1 MNEKKYIFCIPA
13 SDDFAVAAAVLIY
26 SIKRKVKIAGECD
39 FVVPYNNL
47 SQEAM
52 KFIEKAHSDVKFE
65 KPKDSSFYSHIKGG
79 LYGPGNH
86 DCYLSFESFWQD
98 GYKRSIYL
106 DADMLCIKDFSDI
119 ILENNKGFG
128 WKSPNNALMVISD
141 PYLGEKTYR
150 ELIDIAVS
158 YNTNN
163 SMGDQD
169 SARML
174 FEGNNPRDIT
184 YYDQTY
190 NFQHW
195 GGGAKGSNE
204 MFLALEDEIKI
215 IHYSGRRKP
224 WGAPWDAGIT
234 RATNMNCIM
243 YPNMVINSQACKLWY
258 MYYEE
263 FKMNSGL
270 NNGPIEQYENKTGEI
285 VIDTPA
291 EYNQK
296 FGVDTNL
303 IKQN

>member
-1 MNEKKYIFCIPA
+1 
-13 SDDFAVAAAVLIY
+13 
-26 SIKRKVKIAGECD
+26 
-39 FVVPYNNL
+39 
-47 SQEAM
+47 
-52 KFIEKAHSDVKFE
+52 
-65 KPKDSSFYSHIKGG
+65 
-79 LYGPGNH
+79 
-86 DCYLSFESFWQD
+86 
-98 GYKRSIYL
+98 
-106 DADMLCIKDFSDI
+106 MLCIQDFSEI

-128 WKSPNNALMVISD
+128 WKSPNNALMVIGD

-174 FEGNNPRDIT
+174 FEGNNARDIT

-204 MFLALEDEIKI
+204 MFLALEDKIKI

-270 NNGPIEQYENKTGEI
+270 NNGPIEQYENKTQEI

>member
-1 MNEKKYIFCIPA
+1 MKKLISLLALFSISMCAPA
-13 SDDFAVAAAVLIY
+13 PITEPANAS
-26 SIKRKVKIAGECD
+26 RK
-39 FVVPYNNL
+39 
-47 SQEAM
+47 
-52 KFIEKAHSDVKFE
+52 
-65 KPKDSSFYSHIKGG
+65 
-79 LYGPGNH
+79 
-86 DCYLSFESFWQD
+86 
-98 GYKRSIYL
+98 
-106 DADMLCIKDFSDI
+106 
-119 ILENNKGFG
+119 
-128 WKSPNNALMVISD
+128 D
-141 PYLGEKTYR
+141 PDLTGHW
-150 ELIDIAVS
+150 
-158 YNTNN
+158 NTNN

-174 FEGNNPRDIT
+174 FEGNNARDIT

-204 MFLALEDEIKI
+204 MFLALEDKIKI

-270 NNGPIEQYENKTGEI
+270 NNGPIEQYENKTQEI